1 MFSGSRSQPKI
12 GTVWMRTQLPCPLPS
27 PRELFGHLAPPT
39 PSHPCGPWSL
49 TFSVQESKNENT
61 DPLHGLRVHSW
72 VLVLSGK
79 REVPESFFIDPF
91 TARSYSPQ
99 DDHFLGIESLWNHK
113 NYWVNMQD
121 CWNCCKV
128 PGRGLCG
135 RGGHRRGTASGL
147 WGEVAT
153 RP

>member
-1 MFSGSRSQPKI
+1 MQ
-12 GTVWMRTQLPCPLPS
+12 
-27 PRELFGHLAPPT
+27 E
-39 PSHPCGPWSL
+39 
-49 TFSVQESKNENT
+49 QESAKT

-91 TARSYSPQ
+91 TARSYSTQ

-128 PGRGLCG
+128 LGGAWAGMAGTVGEGRCD
-135 RGGHRRGTASGL
+135 L
-147 WGEVAT
+147 WGHLAT
-153 RP
+153 RPGGLRTFPVAECPGPTPLPIHNRFNMIIVALLVYIFL

>member
-1 MFSGSRSQPKI
+1 MARLLVPQPW
-12 GTVWMRTQLPCPLPS
+12 GDVWAPDTPPFAPL
-27 PRELFGHLAPPT
+27 
-39 PSHPCGPWSL
+39 GPWSP
-49 TFSVQESKNENT
+49 TFPVQDVEKAKT

-91 TARSYSPQ
+91 TARSYSTQ

-128 PGRGLCG
+128 LGQGAG
-135 RGGHRRGTASGL
+135 AM
-147 WGEVAT
+147 
-153 RP
+153 

>member
-1 MFSGSRSQPKI
+1 M
-12 GTVWMRTQLPCPLPS
+12 
-27 PRELFGHLAPPT
+27 
-39 PSHPCGPWSL
+39 
-49 TFSVQESKNENT
+49 QEQENAKT

-91 TARSYSPQ
+91 TARSYSTQ

-128 PGRGLCG
+128 LWQAQWGRVDVGQ
-135 RGGHRRGTASGL
+135 
-147 WGEVAT
+147 WGELAT
-153 RP
+153 SQGGFELFLEYPGPTALPIHNHSSMIIVTLLVSVSL

>member
-1 MFSGSRSQPKI
+1 M
-12 GTVWMRTQLPCPLPS
+12 
-27 PRELFGHLAPPT
+27 
-39 PSHPCGPWSL
+39 
-49 TFSVQESKNENT
+49 QEQENAKT

-91 TARSYSPQ
+91 TAHSYSTQ

-128 PGRGLCG
+128 L
-135 RGGHRRGTASGL
+135 GGAWGGVAGTVGEGGCDQ
-147 WGEVAT
+147 WGELAT
-153 RP
+153 SQEGFGLFLEYPGPTSLPIHNHSSMIIVTLLVSVSL

>member
-1 MFSGSRSQPKI
+1 M
-12 GTVWMRTQLPCPLPS
+12 
-27 PRELFGHLAPPT
+27 
-39 PSHPCGPWSL
+39 
-49 TFSVQESKNENT
+49 QEQENAKT

-91 TARSYSPQ
+91 TARSYSTQ

-128 PGRGLCG
+128 LGGPGQVWQAQWGRVGVTSGESWPPAKRALSFSWSTQGL
-135 RGGHRRGTASGL
+135 L
-147 WGEVAT
+147 LYPYIIIPV
-153 RP
+153 

>member
-1 MFSGSRSQPKI
+1 MVTHLSQ
-12 GTVWMRTQLPCPLPS
+12 
-27 PRELFGHLAPPT
+27 EE
-39 PSHPCGPWSL
+39 
-49 TFSVQESKNENT
+49 ESAKT

-72 VLVLSGK
+72 VLVLAGK

-91 TARSYSPQ
+91 TARSYGKD

-128 PGRGLCG
+128 LEGAWAGVAGTVCG
-135 RGGHRRGTASGL
+135 ESWLLGQEGFRLSL
-147 WGEVAT
+147 
-153 RP
+153 